1 MVNKPS
7 TWTRGTNIANVAANA
22 NTRLGSGF
30 TNALLLI
37 TAAATAT

>member
-7 TWTRGTNIANVAANA
+7 TWTRGTNIANVAAN
-22 NTRLGSGF
+22 TRLGSGF
-30 TNALLLI
+30 ANALLLI